1 MHRHFK
7 NYSIVLAFL
16 TVRSK
21 IEVMVLF
28 QNSLQIKYC
37 HNGFIPEQS

>member
-1 MHRHFK
+1 MHKYFK

-16 TVRSK
+16 TVQSK

-28 QNSLQIKYC
+28 QNSLQINYC